1 MDERSNQEKL
11 VAALIGAI
19 GIIITLAGVLAKA
32 NIHNETLGNVIE
44 YASVFVGGVGVGGL
58 PIGLFLDWLRRR
70 KMRQTGEEVRKLFE
84 KMVNIDS
91 RSPKRGLP
99 KLIAM
104 DIEGCI
110 TPSGRQAVDMVK
122 LQRLRV
128 YCDLTRRDQSYPPVI
143 FYTGRSQGY
152 AELLAQELGIV
163 DDPRD
168 IPCVIES
175 GTALYYPN
183 SKRTVLLGSA
193 ASLQSNRVLIHEVS
207 ELLRAELPTHEFEP
221 KCYMI
226 TINPAPNQN
235 VEDLLTLVDR
245 ILHDNRYETNRADT
259 AAPADPAKRG
269 CFRVTSS
276 ASAVDITPESLTK
289 LNGLLEVAKEAAR
302 KNIPQNGLDE
312 TTAVGDHSNDVE
324 VLRAVGRAYCPAE
337 AHPDVIRVVKQKDA
351 NNVIPRRDIEF
362 VMRMIEL
369 ECGLKIVDP
378 LVR

>member
-1 MDERSNQEKL
+1 MDERNNQEKL
-11 VAALIGAI
+11 IVALIAAIGALITVAAF
-19 GIIITLAGVLAKA
+19 LARAQ
-32 NIHNETLGNVIE
+32 IHNDTAATVIE
-44 YASVFVGGVGVGGL
+44 ILGVFLGGVGIGGL
-58 PIGLFLDWLRRR
+58 PVGMYLDWLRRR
-70 KMRQTGEEVRKLFE
+70 KMHHTGEEVRKLFD

-91 RSPKRGLP
+91 RSPKRALP
-99 KLIAM
+99 KLLAM

-110 TPSGRQAVDMVK
+110 TPSGRQTVDMVK
-122 LQRLRV
+122 LQRLRA
-128 YCDLTRRDQSYPPVI
+128 YCDLTRRDQSYPPVV

-168 IPCVIES
+168 LPCVIES

-183 SKRTVLLGSA
+183 SKRTVLLGNA
-193 ASLQSNRVLIHEVS
+193 ANLQSNRVLIHEVS
-207 ELLRAELPTHEFEP
+207 ELLHTELPTHEFEP

-235 VEDLLTLVDR
+235 VEDLLTMVDR
-245 ILHDNRYETNRADT
+245 ILHDNRYETNRPDT
-259 AAPADPAKRG
+259 TAPPDSAKRG

-289 LNGLLEVAKEAAR
+289 LNGLLEVAKEAAG
-302 KNIPQNGLDE
+302 KKIPQNGLDE
-312 TTAVGDHSNDVE
+312 TAAVGDHSNDVE

-337 AHPDVIRVVKQKDA
+337 AHPDVIKVVKQKEA

-369 ECGLKIVDP
+369 ECGLRIVDP
-378 LVR
+378 MMR